1 MRVMSCAVAMLAC
14 LAAPSFAQTPG
25 AAYVEFG
32 GNGLFYSVNGEIP
45 VAPNLT
51 VRVGGM
57 LLPGLVAAGT
67 ASMNRLFGRG
77 NHYLVLGAGMTFGG
91 GDDINVNAAMR
102 ATDRLSLHAARQN
115 IFPGRRDAVLSLT
128 IGVHPWAGI
137 SVGKS

>member
-14 LAAPSFAQTPG
+14 LAAPSYAQTPG

-32 GNGLFYSVNGEIP
+32 GNGFFYSVNGEIP

-77 NHYLVLGAGMTFGG
+77 NNHLVLGAGMTFGG
-91 GDDINVNAAMR
+91 GDDINVNAAT
-102 ATDRLSLHAARQN
+102 ATIGYRYM
-115 IFPGRRDAVLSLT
+115 RRDRIFFQAAAT
-128 IGVHPWAGI
+128 PFFHRHGVHPWAGI
-137 SVGKS
+137 SVGKSY